1 MVDPLTL
8 VFDISSVAISTAIPG
23 VAWAL
28 LFAVAWTR
36 RDFAESLGLGPR
48 TFWLLLPGALL
59 ASFALLPVALV
70 SNDVLAVSFAGA
82 AFPLAVGVL
91 ALGRIAP
98 PIRRAAALLF
108 VPLLIETAVLLGVV
122 LVADA
127 GQLTRLASQWGMG
140 VGTTET
146 VVVILAAVAFTAPV
160 TIVVGR
166 SAGTASPAVAGIFA
180 ATSAVLVLTFAGSQ
194 AIPGVGIAEAFPY
207 FLLPPVSV
215 GVVSALVAP
224 RLFPGREAYALPA
237 AFLSGSWGVVLG
249 ADVLR
254 QPPLYTGGPSGL
266 YAVGGAG
273 VLDLVYLSGFLGLLG
288 AWAAHRVLGRSLA
301 PVGAPLPATPVSP
314 TSRLREAYAHGVDGA
329 LTASVGASAAAAHAA
344 ALQAHRLRG
353 TAPSDPGLPWKG
365 LPVPGW
371 VVSDQANLDN
381 VARSGANEPRE
392 TYRAYVTARALVR
405 LGQAIGRPR
414 FASIAQRLAAFGID
428 VAVLGAGASA
438 TFAVIVLATP
448 GDVDAVLN
456 SIALNAAV
464 YGFVALALIYFA
476 VAELWRGATVG
487 KRLVGIEVRDRTLG
501 PVGGLSAFVR
511 NVPLLPVMTLY
522 SVGLSFAWAVAM
534 RGISSS
540 ATLAGLGASAGA
552 LAIAGVGLVVLAG
565 VGFAGAV
572 GVATIAVTAERQ
584 RVGDLWAETWVVR
597 ALSGGP
603 VPASTPTLADRSG

>member
-1 MVDPLTL
+1 VVDPLTL
-8 VFDISSVAISTAIPG
+8 TFDISSVAIATAIPG
-23 VAWAL
+23 IAWAL
-28 LFAVAWTR
+28 LFAVAWSR

-70 SNDVLAVSFAGA
+70 TNDVLAVSFAGA

-91 ALGRIAP
+91 ALERMAP
-98 PIRRAAALLF
+98 PIRKSATLLF
-108 VPLLIETAVLLGVV
+108 VPLAAETGVLLGVV
-122 LVADA
+122 LLADA
-127 GQLTRLASQWGMG
+127 GRLTDLAGRWGMG
-140 VGTTET
+140 VGTAENL
-146 VVVILAAVAFTAPV
+146 VAIVAAVAFTAPA
-160 TIVVGR
+160 TIFLAR
-166 SAGTASPAVAGIFA
+166 SDGTGAPAVAGIYA
-180 ATSAVLVLTFAGSQ
+180 ATSAVLVLTFVGSQ
-194 AIPGVGIAEAFPY
+194 AIPGVGIAESFPY
-207 FLLPPVSV
+207 FLLPPVAV
-215 GVVSALVAP
+215 GIVCALLAP

-237 AFLSGSWGVVLG
+237 AFLSASWGVVLG

-254 QPPLYTGGPSGL
+254 QPPLYNGGPSGL
-266 YAVGGAG
+266 YAIGGAG
-273 VLDLVYLSGFLGLLG
+273 VLDLVYLSAFLGLLG
-288 AWAAHRVLGRSLA
+288 AWGAHRVLGRSLA
-301 PVGAPLPATPVSP
+301 PVGAPLPPAPVSP

-329 LTASVGASAAAAHAA
+329 LLASVSASASAAAAA

-353 TAPSDPGLPWKG
+353 TAPTDPALPWKG

-381 VARSGANEPRE
+381 IARSGTNEPRE

-405 LGQAIGRPR
+405 LGQAVGRPR
-414 FASIAQRLAAFGID
+414 FASIAQRLAAFAID
-428 VAVLGAGASA
+428 VAVLSVVATA

-456 SIALNAAV
+456 SVALNAAV
-464 YGFVALALIYFA
+464 YGFVALTLLYFA
-476 VAELWRGATVG
+476 LAELYRGATVG
-487 KRLVGIEVRDRTLG
+487 KRLLGIEVRDRSLG

-511 NVPLLPVMTLY
+511 NVPLLPVMTLC
-522 SVGLSFAWAVAM
+522 SVGLSLAVAVAI

-540 ATLAGLGASAGA
+540 ASLAGIGVSAGA

-584 RVGDLWAETWVVR
+584 RVGDLWAGTWVVR
-597 ALSGGP
+597 GLSGTPAPPSSPTWAGP
-603 VPASTPTLADRSG
+603 YG